1 MQILKLALAA
11 GRIVGLPLP
20 CVPQMPDLINQA
32 EREAVAQ
39 LEGFMADAM
48 GELKDECEAEFE
60 AAMDL
65 DGEPVPGVS
74 AEKAKGVTGASFRA
88 LRALLEKQVPQYGQ
102 SAASATMSSAPA
114 PPQGAPGGSGRLR
127 THGRETQPLP

>member
-1 MQILKLALAA
+1 
-11 GRIVGLPLP
+11 
-20 CVPQMPDLINQA
+20 MPDLINQA

-114 PPQGAPGGSGRLR
+114 PPQGVPGGVRAAQDTRARDPATALGARASRLQSR
-127 THGRETQPLP
+127 RSYRLLTI

>member
-1 MQILKLALAA
+1 MKFLRLALAT
-11 GRIVGLPLP
+11 GRIAGLPLP
-20 CVPQMPDLINQA
+20 SLPQMPDLINQA

-48 GELKDECEAEFE
+48 GELKGECEAEFE

-65 DGEPVPGVS
+65 DAEPVPGVS

-88 LRALLEKQVPQYGQ
+88 LRALLKKQDPRHVHVVKVPPRQ
-102 SAASATMSSAPA
+102 
-114 PPQGAPGGSGRLR
+114 R
-127 THGRETQPLP
+127 